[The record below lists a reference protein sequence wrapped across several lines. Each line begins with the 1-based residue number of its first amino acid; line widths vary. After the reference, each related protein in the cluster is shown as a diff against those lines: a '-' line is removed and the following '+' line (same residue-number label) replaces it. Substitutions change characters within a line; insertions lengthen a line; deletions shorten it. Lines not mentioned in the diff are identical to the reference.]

1 MKQEIVMWKKQIK
14 TVITNNCTK
23 LKFIPPGF
31 CTTLAKQ

>member
-14 TVITNNCTK
+14 AVITNNYTT